1 MTALPRKLQRYGL
14 ELLIVFLGV
23 SLSLLAE
30 NWRQSRAD
38 AKSESASLIRL
49 HGDMQ
54 LDAQDMRGNAARAE
68 IGLEAARWLVAN
80 SGDTHPA
87 DSVSAMLTAIG
98 VCSFF
103 VPYTSEY
110 TALKS
115 SGKLSLISND
125 AIREGIV
132 RLYEEQPFLVW
143 LHERDCL
150 MTSDLIDSLVG
161 HFEFAEPLPQRRGTT
176 RYPRIIFK
184 AGQESTVR
192 DPVLQAQ
199 LVRLATQRQY
209 LVDQI
214 DRRVTST
221 DRLRTLI
228 RAELGRDSLELNG
241 GRGGRPGGLRPQ
253 NDTSRNGAPR
263 NGAFRNGTPASADT
277 ANRGEPR

>member
-1 MTALPRKLQRYGL
+1 MTVLPRKLQRYGL

-30 NWRQSRAD
+30 NWRQTRAD
-38 AKSESASLIRL
+38 AKSESASLVRL

-54 LDAQDMRGNAARAE
+54 LDAQDMRLNASNAE
-68 IGLEAARWLVAN
+68 TGLEAARWLTAN
-80 SGDTHPA
+80 GGTKHSA
-87 DSVSAMLTAIG
+87 DSVSAMLTNIG

-115 SGKLSLISND
+115 SGRLSLISND

-132 RLYEEQPFLVW
+132 RLYEEQPFLEW

-161 HFEFAEPLPQRRGTT
+161 RFEFAEPLPQRRGTT
-176 RYPRIIFK
+176 RYPRILFHD
-184 AGQESTVR
+184 GQEALLR
-192 DPVLQAQ
+192 DPVLQGQ

-209 LVDQI
+209 LRDQI
-214 DRRVTST
+214 QRRVTSM

-228 RAELGRDSLELNG
+228 RTELGSDTTELNTPRG
-241 GRGGRPGGLRPQ
+241 GRGRQGAFRPQ
-253 NDTSRNGAPR
+253 NDTTRSGVPSTTDSVGR
-263 NGAFRNGTPASADT
+263 
-277 ANRGEPR
+277 